1 MADIGAGAIEPRGR
15 DADGPAGMR
24 AISRRR
30 SSPVEQESR
39 AWLAA
44 PSPRWRLRRLD
55 GFARGRG
62 FDRAVTRPRATGTVA
77 SSASG
82 TTGCSNQEK
91 SHDGR

>member
-15 DADGPAGMR
+15 DADGPAGLC
-24 AISRRR
+24 AISRRGSR
-30 SSPVEQESR
+30 SVERESR
-39 AWLAA
+39 AWLVA
-44 PSPRWRLRRLD
+44 SPPRSGLHRLD

-77 SSASG
+77 SSASSA
-82 TTGCSNQEK
+82 TGRSNQEK